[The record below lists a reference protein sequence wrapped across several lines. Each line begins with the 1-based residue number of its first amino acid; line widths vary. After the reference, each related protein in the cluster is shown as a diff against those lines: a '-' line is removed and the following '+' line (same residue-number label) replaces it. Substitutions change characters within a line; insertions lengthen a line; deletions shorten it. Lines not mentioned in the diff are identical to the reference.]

1 MSVDLAVPLA
11 SGCKLTRFQRKPR
24 PKEIDL
30 QSQGKQMYA
39 VPPPSYITR
48 IIDLCL
54 QCRRCGFDPWVGSG
68 YPLRYSCLEDSMDR
82 GAWGAVVHGGHKESD
97 MT

>member
-1 MSVDLAVPLA
+1 MRVDLAVPLA

-24 PKEIDL
+24 PKEVDL

-48 IIDLCL
+48 IIDLWAIFVE
-54 QCRRCGFDPWVGSG
+54 RPW
-68 YPLRYSCLEDSMDR
+68 LYS
-82 GAWGAVVHGGHKESD
+82 K
-97 MT
+97 